1 MHATVRERAPVR
13 PALVLERTETRPR
26 AAVLVLH
33 GGSADGEAPPR
44 RLNVAAARMWPVTH
58 GLLRATE
65 GLGVVVGR
73 VRYRCRG
80 WNGGRADA
88 ARDTLRAL
96 DELGL
101 LLGRLPVVLVGHSM
115 GGRAAL
121 HAAGHDLVG
130 GVVAL
135 APWCP
140 PQDPVMQLAGR
151 QAVLLHG
158 ERDRVTDPRQSVE
171 FTARARRAGARAGTV
186 LVARGEHSM
195 LRRAVTWQSLTTRT
209 VAAFLGVGSLPDV
222 VRQSLLDGTSPVQ
235 RA

>member
-1 MHATVRERAPVR
+1 M
-13 PALVLERTETRPR
+13 
-26 AAVLVLH
+26 LVLH

>member
-1 MHATVRERAPVR
+1 VHATVRDRAPVR
-13 PALVLERTETRPR
+13 PALVLDRTETRPR

-33 GGSADGEAPPR
+33 GGRADGEAPPP
-44 RLNVAAARMWPVTH
+44 RLSAAAARMWPVTH

-65 GLGVVVGR
+65 GIGVVVGR

-88 ARDTLRAL
+88 VRDTLRAL

-101 LLGRLPVVLVGHSM
+101 LIGRLPVVLVGHSM

-121 HAAGHDLVG
+121 QAAGHDLVG

-140 PQDPVMQLAGR
+140 PQDAVLQLSGR

-158 ERDRVTDPRQSVE
+158 ERDRVTDPQQSVD
-171 FTARARRAGARAGTV
+171 FTERARRAGAQAGTV
-186 LVARGEHSM
+186 LVARGEHTM

-209 VAAFLGVGSLPDV
+209 VAALLGSGALPDV
-222 VRQSLLDGTSPVQ
+222 VRQSLLDATSPVQ

>member
-1 MHATVRERAPVR
+1 MHEAVRERAPVR
-13 PALVLERTETRPR
+13 PALVLDRTETRPR

-33 GGSADGEAPPR
+33 GGRADGEAPPP
-44 RLNVAAARMWPVTH
+44 RLNAAAARMWPVTR

-65 GLGVVVGR
+65 GSGVVMGR

-121 HAAGHDLVG
+121 CAAGHDLVS

-140 PQDPVMQLAGR
+140 PEDPVLHLEGR
-151 QAVLLHG
+151 RAVLLHG
-158 ERDRVTDPRQSVE
+158 ERDRVTDPQATVD
-171 FTARARRAGARAGTV
+171 FTARARRIGARAGAV
-186 LVARGEHSM
+186 LVARGEHTM

-209 VAAFLGVGSLPDV
+209 AAALVGAGGLPDV